1 MQAPDIRVNKH
12 AAHERAVD
20 LSIVVATCNRS
31 ESLRELIEALLRSD
45 YPSELLWDIWIVDN
59 NSTDETAA
67 LVASYSEREPRIHYV
82 FERAQGKSHALNHGV
97 RQAAGNIIAFT
108 DDDCVPDPHWVENI
122 SAAFAADSK
131 LGLIGGRVELFNPD
145 DHPTTTRTWRDR
157 RTVSSATD
165 VFSLI
170 IGCNM
175 AIRSDLLPAIGDFD
189 PLNCPGSSKEAVF
202 EDIDFIYRAFKKN
215 MRIEYHP
222 DVLLYHNHG
231 RRSVSDL
238 ASLNRKYARGRGS
251 FFAKHILKGDRVV
264 LKMAYWEIRSTLVSL
279 AKNLISGKSVEDD
292 WKAISFLVG
301 GAVTRFTR

>member
-1 MQAPDIRVNKH
+1 MP
-12 AAHERAVD
+12 AVD

-31 ESLRELIEALLRSD
+31 DNLRELLEALLRSD
-45 YPSELLWDIWIVDN
+45 YPSELSWDIWIVDN
-59 NSTDETAA
+59 NSRDETAA
-67 LVASYSEREPRIHYV
+67 LVASYSERDSRFHYV
-82 FERAQGKSHALNHGV
+82 FEGVQGKSHALNRGV
-97 RQAAGNIIAFT
+97 RQAGGSIIAFT
-108 DDDCVPDPHWVENI
+108 DDDCIPDPHWIRTI
-122 SAAFAADSK
+122 SAAFAADAK
-131 LGLIGGRVELFNPD
+131 LALVGGRVELSNPD
-145 DHPTTTRTWRDR
+145 DHPTTTRTWPDR
-157 RTVSSATD
+157 RRVSSPSD

-238 ASLNRKYARGRGS
+238 AGLNRKYARGRGS